1 MSRSPERIPG
11 VLELLHEVWQ
21 LYPDQ
26 RLAQLVLNA
35 CRDAAGP
42 AWPDVWNVEEPALVQ
57 GLEAMRRAAAHRG
70 WTWVLW
76 RQDDNGNTFVV
87 TTFESPEAAESARR
101 SYEARGHKQR
111 YWVEQKKIGAEDG

>member
-1 MSRSPERIPG
+1 MRDPDRCQP
-11 VLELLHEVWQ
+11 VLDLLAEVWR

-35 CRDAAGP
+35 CREAAGA
-42 AWPDVWNVEEPALVQ
+42 AWPDVWNVEEAALVQ
-57 GLEAMRRAAAHRG
+57 GLERMRRAAAHPG

-87 TTFESPEAAESARR
+87 STHASLESAEDARR

-111 YWVEQKKIGAEDG
+111 YWIEQTKTA